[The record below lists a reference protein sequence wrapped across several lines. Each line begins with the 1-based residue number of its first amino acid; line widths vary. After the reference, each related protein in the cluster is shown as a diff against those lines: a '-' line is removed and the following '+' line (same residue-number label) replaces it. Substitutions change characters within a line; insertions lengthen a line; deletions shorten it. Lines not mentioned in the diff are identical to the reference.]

1 MSQEFHE
8 KALEYHREG
17 KPGKIDVSS
26 HKSMDTHQD
35 LSLAYTPGVAAPVRE
50 ILKNPNTVNEY
61 TIKGNLVAV
70 ITDGS
75 AVLGLGNVGPLAAK
89 PVMEGKAVLFKR
101 FAGIDVFNIELNT
114 QDVDEIVNT
123 IKNIAPTF
131 GGINLEDIS
140 APRCFEIEQR
150 LIDELDIPVFHD
162 DQHGTAI
169 IVAAGL
175 LNALEIQG
183 KSSDS
188 AQIVVAGGGSAGL
201 ATLDLLVNLG
211 FKKENMILVDRNGVV
226 SEDTKDKVNKYKAA
240 FALDTKKETLNDAMN
255 GADVFIGV
263 ARGNLVTQE
272 MVKSMAEKPIIFALS
287 NPDPEISPV
296 DAFACRND
304 LLMAT
309 GRSDFPNQVNN
320 VLGFPYI
327 FRGALDAKSKEIN
340 TEMKIAAV
348 HALKDLAKLP
358 VPDSVLQAYQIDSL
372 SYGGDYIIPKP
383 FDPRLI
389 DIIPKAIFEAAV
401 SSGVSCLT

>member
-1 MSQEFHE
+1 MSQTFHD
-8 KALEYHREG
+8 KALAYHQEG
-17 KPGKIDVSS
+17 RPGKINVTS
-26 HKSMDTHQD
+26 HKKLDNDQD
-35 LSLAYTPGVAAPVRE
+35 LSLAYSPGVAAPVRE
-50 ILKNPNTVNEY
+50 IVKDPGAVNKY

-101 FAGIDVFNIELNT
+101 FAGIDVFNIELDT

-140 APRCFEIEQR
+140 APRCFEIEKR

-175 LNALEIQG
+175 LNAIEIQE
-183 KSSDS
+183 KNFKEVK
-188 AQIVVAGGGSAGL
+188 IVCAGAGSAGI
-201 ATLDLLVNLG
+201 ATLNLLLELG
-211 FKKENMILVDRNGVV
+211 FSKDNILLVDRNGVV
-226 SEDTKDKVNKYKAA
+226 SIKSKNLSKEKLA
-240 FALDTKKETLNDAMN
+240 FAADTDKKTLSDAIDDS
-255 GADVFIGV
+255 DVFIGV

-272 MVKSMAEKPIIFALS
+272 MVKSMAKRPIIFALS
-287 NPDPEISPV
+287 NPDPEISPEDV
-296 DAFACRND
+296 YACRD
-304 LLMAT
+304 DVLMAT
-309 GRSDFPNQVNN
+309 GRSDYPNQVNN

-327 FRGALDAKSKEIN
+327 FRGALDANSKIIN
-340 TEMKIAAV
+340 TEMKVAAV
-348 HALKDLAKLP
+348 HALKDLVKLP
-358 VPDSVLQAYQIDSL
+358 PSKELLGIYKDSSL
-372 SYGGDYIIPKP
+372 TFGKDYFIPKP

-389 DIIPKAIFEAAV
+389 EVVPKAIFDAAV
-401 SSGVSCLT
+401 VSGASR

>member
-1 MSQEFHE
+1 MSQTLHD
-8 KALEYHREG
+8 KALAYHQEG
-17 KPGKIDVSS
+17 RPGKINVTS
-26 HKSMDTHQD
+26 HKKLDNDQD
-35 LSLAYTPGVAAPVRE
+35 LSLAYSPGVAAPVRE
-50 ILKNPNTVNEY
+50 IVKDPGAVNKY

-101 FAGIDVFNIELNT
+101 FAGIDVFNIELDT
-114 QDVDEIVNT
+114 QDVEEIIST

-140 APRCFEIEQR
+140 APRCFEIEKR

-175 LNALEIQG
+175 LNALEIQE
-183 KSSDS
+183 KNFKE
-188 AQIVVAGGGSAGL
+188 AKIVCAGAGSAGI
-201 ATLDLLVNLG
+201 ATLNLLLELG
-211 FKKENMILVDRNGVV
+211 FSKDNILLVDRNGVV
-226 SEDTKDKVNKYKAA
+226 STKSKNLSKEKLTFAADTDK
-240 FALDTKKETLNDAMN
+240 TTLSDAIN
-255 GADVFIGV
+255 GSDVFIGV

-272 MVKSMAEKPIIFALS
+272 MVKSMAKKPIIFALS

-296 DAFACRND
+296 DVYACRD
-304 LLMAT
+304 DVLMAT
-309 GRSDFPNQVNN
+309 GRSDYPNQVNN

-327 FRGALDAKSKEIN
+327 FRGALDANSKIIN
-340 TEMKIAAV
+340 TEMKVAAV
-348 HALKDLAKLP
+348 HALKDLVKLP
-358 VPDSVLQAYQIDSL
+358 APKELIEIYKGTSL
-372 SYGGDYIIPKP
+372 TFGKDYFIPKP

-389 DIIPKAIFEAAV
+389 KVVPKAIFEAAV
-401 SSGVSCLT
+401 ASGASRQK